1 MTSSSAVTQ
10 NDPRQQGVEK
20 NARAVLDTTVIV
32 CQFLEAAMMINGGQ
46 HGDGVCPANTSVVS
60 RCRLTRVEIYP
71 EGCADTRFVNYAGDW
86 ILWRD
91 MIWT

>member
-1 MTSSSAVTQ
+1 
-10 NDPRQQGVEK
+10 
-20 NARAVLDTTVIV
+20 
-32 CQFLEAAMMINGGQ
+32 MMINGGQ